1 MYSRGK
7 RFPFKEDTIRR
18 YVKKE
23 STIFLLG
30 RWSMKKM
37 NKIYELLKDW
47 IILVRLNDD
56 LLLYQKREKDHTR
69 REILLRKYNE
79 NTTYQALDTI

>member
-7 RFPFKEDTIRR
+7 RFPFKEDTIKR

-30 RWSMKKM
+30 LWSMKKL
-37 NKIYELLKDW
+37 NRIYELLKEW
-47 IILVRLNDD
+47 IILVGYPCNND

-69 REILLRKYNE
+69 RERKYKE
-79 NTTYQALDTI
+79 NTTFQALDTI